1 MRKVLLL
8 TVVLISALFIFTG
21 CDNAVNPMEVSNQSS
36 ESMSKASE
44 DGTFALNLEIVNEN
58 SNGNLV
64 FKFYHDG
71 LGFIVNSISINGI
84 ESEVVNYNF
93 IEPRA
98 ISHIVVNP
106 LDALTLSEELNI
118 KFDTIING
126 YSATLI
132 TEVTDFTDI
141 IDPATQLSFTW
152 DINPNVLLDGGIGMV
167 GDMLG
172 DILGNPSPSD

>member
-8 TVVLISALFIFTG
+8 TLVLISALFIFTG

-44 DGTFALNLEIVNEN
+44 DGTFALNMEIVNEN

-71 LGFIVNSISINGI
+71 LGFIVNSITINSI
-84 ESEVVNYNF
+84 ESEIVNYNF

-118 KFDTIING
+118 EVDTTING
-126 YSATLI
+126 FAVILAAT
-132 TEVTDFTDI
+132 
-141 IDPATQLSFTW
+141 ATVDATTTTTW
-152 DINPNVLLDGGIGMV
+152 DINPNNFLYGIPIYQSGKTLGG
-167 GDMLG
+167 
-172 DILGNPSPSD
+172 SR

>member
-8 TVVLISALFIFTG
+8 TLVLISALFIFTG

-64 FKFYHDG
+64 FKFYHEG
-71 LGFIVNSISINGI
+71 LGFVVNSITINGI
-84 ESEVVNYNF
+84 EAEVVNYNF

-98 ISHIVVNP
+98 ITHIVVNP

-118 KFDTIING
+118 EVDTRING
-126 YSATLI
+126 FSVILGSSAT
-132 TEVTDFTDI
+132 VGTDT
-141 IDPATQLSFTW
+141 TTTW
-152 DINPNVLLDGGIGMV
+152 DINPNNFLYGVPIYQGGKT
-167 GDMLG
+167 LG
-172 DILGNPSPSD
+172 GTR